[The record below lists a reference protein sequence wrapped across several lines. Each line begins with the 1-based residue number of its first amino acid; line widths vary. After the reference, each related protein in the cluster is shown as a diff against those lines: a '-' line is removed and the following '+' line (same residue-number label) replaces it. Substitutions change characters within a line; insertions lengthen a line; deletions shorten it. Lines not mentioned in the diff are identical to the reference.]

1 MPTSTDLAIRANT
14 GLAEK
19 IEYATELSKSDLLPR
34 AYRDQPANILLVMEF
49 GDYLGLPPVAA
60 LRLIHIIDN
69 KPVASAELI
78 AGRVRSAG
86 HRLRVSYD
94 GEKKTAVCS
103 IWRAD
108 DPDFE
113 LRAAWS
119 WDRAAAVRDK
129 NGQPLTA
136 KLNWRN
142 YYPAMLKWR
151 ATTECARDA
160 CPEILLGVSYT
171 PDELGAA
178 ALDDADADA
187 IGVMTTAQRVAHND
201 LRRMGEPDPGE
212 VQILDA
218 ADPADP
224 WVQPAETPSSE
235 GAKQEPQQAS
245 DTALDDLG
253 FLWDQLTLDSD
264 DQAVILAW
272 LEPNWS
278 ATRSQVRMVTTFLRD
293 HMHAAEGDT
302 EEARSRIWTQYRQ
315 ANPEDSG
322 GDAGA

>member
-94 GEKKTAVCS
+94 PEKKTAVCS

-108 DPDFE
+108 DTDFE
-113 LRAAWS
+113 FRAEWS

-129 NGQPLTA
+129 NGQALTQ

-171 PDELGAA
+171 PDELGAP

-187 IGVMTTAQRVAHND
+187 IGVMTTAQRVEHND
-201 LRRMGEPDPGE
+201 LRRMGEPDPGAVE
-212 VQILDA
+212 ILDA
-218 ADPADP
+218 PDPDDP
-224 WVQPAETPSSE
+224 WT
-235 GAKQEPQQAS
+235 EPQAEMSAQDTDARLEKIRNKDKVKAKYKALAFS
-245 DTALDDLG
+245 DEELHDLITWLAPSWPDRTAVRTVDS
-253 FLWDQLTLDSD
+253 FLADHLT
-264 DQAVILAW
+264 
-272 LEPNWS
+272 
-278 ATRSQVRMVTTFLRD
+278 
-293 HMHAAEGDT
+293 AAEGDV
-302 EEARSRIWTQYRQ
+302 EEARSRIWTQYHE
-315 ANPEDSG
+315 ANPEAASD
-322 GDAGA
+322 GA

>member
-94 GEKKTAVCS
+94 SEKKTAVCS

-113 LRAAWS
+113 FRAEWS

-129 NGQPLTA
+129 NGQALTQ

-212 VQILDA
+212 VEILTEADPDDPFTA
-218 ADPADP
+218 PNPADPAT
-224 WVQPAETPSSE
+224 A
-235 GAKQEPQQAS
+235 AA
-245 DTALDDLG
+245 ALDKIKDKYRAFAFTDEELADLIVW
-253 FLWDQLTLDSD
+253 LAPSWPDRT
-264 DQAVILAW
+264 AVR
-272 LEPNWS
+272 
-278 ATRSQVRMVTTFLRD
+278 TVVTFLED
-293 HMHAAEGDT
+293 HLQQAEGDT
-302 EEARSRIWTQYRQ
+302 EEARSRIWTQYHQ
-315 ANPEDSG
+315 ANPQDS